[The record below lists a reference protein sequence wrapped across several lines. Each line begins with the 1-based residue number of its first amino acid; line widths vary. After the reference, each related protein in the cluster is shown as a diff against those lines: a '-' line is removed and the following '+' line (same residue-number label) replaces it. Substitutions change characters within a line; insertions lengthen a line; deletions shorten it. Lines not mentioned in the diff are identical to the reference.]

1 MKQTTE
7 TAAIGVQRT
16 PAWIR
21 SHEQPLAGWIHRPT
35 DVSCLNGRGLLICNP
50 IGHELIHAHQSI
62 REMADKFARAGYS
75 VLRFD
80 YTGTGDSDGDEFE
93 DNIVAKWLDDIVAAS
108 DYLHATCGTEVRQ
121 VIGIRSG
128 ALLAAA
134 CAGRLSVVDGLMLW
148 DPIPSGR
155 RFLRELK
162 ANEKLAYFRCE
173 PDLLESVG
181 FPYPT
186 PMLQDLKGLDIAD
199 SLTAFQAPVVAFVRD
214 SAPVPPAISKIGA
227 DELDFDCVQ
236 VSGLATMLVEPHNA
250 VIPHDAIDRAVSW
263 ASEHLVAM
271 PHESEPAALDIS
283 NEVAFAGPNEGI
295 VESVVR
301 VSEGGSTGILCRGP
315 NPKATKRPIV
325 LFGNAGSIYHIGP
338 NRLYVTLARRLAQEG
353 FTSFRYDLPNMGDGL
368 QTPHPEANYPYP
380 EDAVERI
387 TEVIEFARS
396 DFGYPSVI
404 LTGVCSGATQAF
416 LAAMRQEPTTALIET
431 AMVNPKV
438 FYVEDITQD
447 GSNFVMQR
455 ANYYSRAVGDRDRWR
470 RLFTGQIDYKK
481 LFDFLTRRSWQ
492 LARKIGRRIGRVFGM
507 APGTRL
513 GRDLVTYVKTGRKL
527 SFFFSSRDPGHRVL
541 LESSDGVANRLVRK
555 GEIPIAIMEDADHT
569 MIAKRCREDF
579 MTQFTERMT
588 TTYPTG

>member
-1 MKQTTE
+1 M
-7 TAAIGVQRT
+7 
-16 PAWIR
+16 WIR
-21 SHEQPLAGWIHRPT
+21 SHELPLAGWIHRPS
-35 DVSCLNGRGLLICNP
+35 DLSSLNGRGLLICNP
-50 IGHELIHAHQSI
+50 VGHELIHAHQSI
-62 REMADKFARAGYS
+62 REMADSFARAGYS

-80 YTGTGDSDGDEFE
+80 YTGTGDSDGDEFA
-93 DNIVAKWLDDIVAAS
+93 DNIVAKWLDDIVTAA
-108 DYLHATCGTEVRQ
+108 DYLRAACGTDVRQ

-134 CAGRLSVVDGLMLW
+134 CAERLSPADGLILW

-186 PMLQDLKGLDIAD
+186 PMLRDLKELDIAS
-199 SLTAFQAPVVAFVRD
+199 SLRAFPAPVVAFVRD
-214 SAPVPPAISKIGA
+214 SAPVPATISKIGE
-227 DELDFDCVQ
+227 DSLDFDCIQ
-236 VSGLATMLVEPHNA
+236 VPGLATMLVEPHNA
-250 VIPHDAIDRAVSW
+250 LIPHDAIGRAVTW
-263 ASEHLVAM
+263 ASEHLDRV
-271 PHESEPAALDIS
+271 PPEPAPEALTIS
-283 NEVAFAGPNEGI
+283 NEVAFSGSNAGI
-295 VESVVR
+295 VESVIR

-315 NPKATKRPIV
+315 NPKAHERPIV

-338 NRLYVTLARRLAQEG
+338 NRLYVTLARRLAKAG

-387 TEVIEFARS
+387 TEVIEYARS
-396 DFGYPSVI
+396 DFGHPSVI

-470 RLFTGQIDYKK
+470 RLFTGQIDYRK
-481 LFDFLTRRSWQ
+481 LFDFLTRRAWQ
-492 LARKIGRRIGRVFGM
+492 LLRKVGGRIGRVFGM

-541 LESSDGVANRLVRK
+541 LESSDGVANRLIRK
-555 GEIPIAIMEDADHT
+555 GEIPVAIIEDADHT
-569 MIAKRCREDF
+569 MIARRCREDF
-579 MTQFTERMT
+579 MTKFTERMT
-588 TTYPTG
+588 STYPAG